1 MRRIKAFLFIRPKV
15 AARAPGTALR
25 RLRDLVTSVTSP
37 GLPPE
42 GAKSVQPTG
51 PRGMRPGYPAF
62 GIISADRHEQTAAQ
76 RAEARSLLKKVLS
89 AHGLGYVQQ
98 TGIWHELVHDSLGPA
113 QMKIPV
119 RELSFVIF
127 GPTLAKM
134 RALCRQFN
142 QESIIYSGPETNGE
156 VMVVGANDSFSI
168 GNFKVI
174 DTMPKDMQDHLHEN
188 RSEIKDHTYVFASYP
203 ALLRPRTR

>member
-1 MRRIKAFLFIRPKV
+1 MRRVKAFLFIRPKV

-25 RLRDLVTSVTSP
+25 RLRDLVTSVTDP
-37 GLPPE
+37 G
-42 GAKSVQPTG
+42 GATPGGKLVHPTG

-62 GIISADRHEQTAAQ
+62 GVISADRHEQTPEQ
-76 RAEARSLLKKVLS
+76 RAEARKLLKGVLS
-89 AHGLGYVQQ
+89 VHGLGYTQQ
-98 TGIWHELVHDSLGPA
+98 TGIWHELVKDSLGPA

-134 RALCRQFN
+134 RSLCRQFH

-156 VMVVGANDSFSI
+156 VMVVGDDASFSI

-174 DTMPKDMQDHLHEN
+174 DTMPKDQQDHLHEN
-188 RSEIKDHTYVFASYP
+188 RSEIKDHTYVFASWP
-203 ALLRPRTR
+203 TLLRPRRS